1 MEAKS
6 IEKKASEA
14 MVKDIHRKGLFQ
26 KLFDLYAKSE
36 PILLVKNGM
45 LITRY
50 SEQIESLADAIR
62 DEIQVRDKEIFESFK
77 N

>member
-14 MVKDIHRKGLFQ
+14 MVKDSHRKRLFQ

-45 LITRY
+45 IIIRY
-50 SEQIESLADAIR
+50 SEQTESLADAIR